1 MKLGILNGGGDCAG
15 LNAVT
20 RAVVRKSEQFGYD
33 VVGIKHGWAGLLEI
47 DTIPLKWSDVAHL
60 VNLCGTILHTTRTN
74 PFGRKD
80 GHETVL
86 ANVKKLGL
94 DVVVAVGG
102 EDTLSVAARFVPMG
116 LKVVGIPKT
125 IDNDIVGTDM
135 TFGFDSAVNVTV
147 EAIDRIQTTGS
158 SHDRIMVV
166 EVMGRHAGWI
176 AAYAGVASG
185 ANLTLVPE
193 EPFDLDE
200 ISNFLRNRH
209 KSGATMSIVVVGE
222 GCRLKG
228 KSSEVSSETIDEFGH
243 PRLGGIGELL
253 AKELEKRV
261 GIETRAV
268 ILGHLVRGGRPSAY
282 DRILATRL
290 GAAAVQA
297 VKDGE
302 FNVMVCLRN
311 NKLTRI
317 PIVEILGHTKK
328 LDEETLSLVRDFCI

>member
-1 MKLGILNGGGDCAG
+1 MKIGILNGGGDCAG

-20 RAVVRKSEQFGYD
+20 RAVVRKSEQFGFE
-33 VVGIKHGWAGLLEI
+33 VIGIRHGWAGLI
-47 DTIPLKWSDVAHL
+47 DVDTVPLNWSIVSQIIKDG
-60 VNLCGTILHTTRTN
+60 GTILHTTRTN
-74 PFGRKD
+74 PFSRQHGP
-80 GHETVL
+80 EAVL
-86 ANVKKLGL
+86 KNVKHLGL
-94 DVVVAVGG
+94 DVLIAVGG
-102 EDTLSVAARFVPMG
+102 EDTLSVCAKFSQMG
-116 LKVVGIPKT
+116 LRSIGVPKT
-125 IDNDIVGTDM
+125 IDNVVYGTDV

-147 EAIDRIQTTGS
+147 EAIDRIETTAE
-158 SHDRIMVV
+158 SHDRIMIV
-166 EVMGRHAGWI
+166 EVMGRNAGWI

-200 ISNFLRNRH
+200 ISNFLRDRH

>member
-1 MKLGILNGGGDCAG
+1 LKIGILNGGGDCAG

-20 RAVVRKSEQFGYD
+20 RAVVRKCEQFGYEI
-33 VVGIKHGWAGLLEI
+33 VGIRHGWAGLIEL
-47 DTIPLKWSDVAHL
+47 DTLPLNWKIASQIIKDG
-60 VNLCGTILHTTRTN
+60 GTILHTTRTN
-74 PFGRKD
+74 PFSRPNGP
-80 GHETVL
+80 ETVMK
-86 ANVKKLGL
+86 NVKSLGL
-94 DVVVAVGG
+94 DVLVAVGG
-102 EDTLSVAARFVPMG
+102 EDTLSVCAKFSKMG
-116 LKVVGIPKT
+116 LRSIGVPKT
-125 IDNDIVGTDM
+125 IDNDVYGTDI

-147 EAIDRIQTTGS
+147 EAIDRIETTAM
-158 SHDRIMVV
+158 SHDRIMIV
-166 EVMGRHAGWI
+166 EVMGRNAGWI

-200 ISNFLRNRH
+200 VSNFLMNRH

-222 GCRLKG
+222 GCRIKG
-228 KSSEVSSETIDEFGH
+228 KSAETSSATIDEFGH

-253 AKELEKRV
+253 AKEIEKRV

-268 ILGHLVRGGRPSAY
+268 ILGHLVRGGHPSAY

-297 VKDGE
+297 VKDRE
-302 FNVMVCLRN
+302 FDVMVCLRN

-317 PIVEILGHTKK
+317 PIAEILGHTKK
-328 LDEETLSLVRDFCI
+328 LDEETLTLVKDFSL

>member
-1 MKLGILNGGGDCAG
+1 MKIGILNGGGDCAG

-20 RAVVRKSEQFGYD
+20 RAVVRKCEQFGFEII
-33 VVGIKHGWAGLLEI
+33 GIRHGWAGLI
-47 DTIPLKWSDVAHL
+47 DVDTVPLNWNTVSQIIKDG
-60 VNLCGTILHTTRTN
+60 GTILHTTRTN
-74 PFGRKD
+74 PFSRPQGP
-80 GHETVL
+80 ETVL
-86 ANVKKLGL
+86 KNVKQLGL
-94 DVVVAVGG
+94 DALIAVGG
-102 EDTLSVAARFVPMG
+102 EDTLSVCAKFSQMG
-116 LKVVGIPKT
+116 LRSIGVPKT
-125 IDNDIVGTDM
+125 IDNDVYGTDV

-147 EAIDRIQTTGS
+147 EAIDRIETTAE
-158 SHDRIMVV
+158 SHDRIMIV
-166 EVMGRHAGWI
+166 EVMGRDAGWI

-200 ISNFLRNRH
+200 ISNFLKNRH
-209 KSGATMSIVVVGE
+209 QSGATMSIVVVGE

-228 KSSEVSSETIDEFGH
+228 LSSNQNSAMVDEFGH

-261 GIETRAV
+261 GIETRV
-268 ILGHLVRGGRPSAY
+268 VVLGHLVRGGRPSAY

-311 NKLTRI
+311 NKLTRV
-317 PIVEILGHTKK
+317 PIVEILGHIKK
-328 LDEETLSLVRDFCI
+328 LDEETRSLVKDFTL